1 MSGDSFV
8 ILCLKV
14 QNPESVFIYIS
25 EDQHIKDLLIR
36 PLCTIIRPGSE
47 LAAKSVEN
55 ACFLAIAA
63 F

>member
-14 QNPESVFIYIS
+14 QNPESVFIS

-36 PLCTIIRPGSE
+36 PLCTIIRLESE

-55 ACFLAIAA
+55 ARFLAIAA